1 MADLRPCYVV
11 SSISRSGSSM
21 MMRCLVEGGM
31 DAAYD
36 DHQEPLNVQFGDGD
50 YLPNGDGFFA
60 LQEDFRDP
68 AFYAKYEGRLVKVPW
83 RELRSLPEGDYR
95 VVFMLRDP
103 REISASMERFMPG
116 WGGERVLAETC
127 YLGAVNTLLAQL
139 RARGDMEVSTLD
151 YAAVVANPAK
161 QLASL
166 GWPIDAK
173 NAARVV
179 DAALHR
185 FRLEAA

>member
-36 DHQEPLNVQFGDGD
+36 DHQEPLNVQFGDSD

-60 LQEDFRDP
+60 LQDDFGAD
-68 AFYAKYEGRLVKVPW
+68 FYAKYEGRLVKVPW
-83 RELRSLPEGDYR
+83 QRLRGLPDGDYR
-95 VVFMLRDP
+95 VLFMLRDP
-103 REISASMERFMPG
+103 QEISASMEKFMPD

-139 RARGDMEVSTLD
+139 NARGDMQVSTLR
-151 YAAVVANPAK
+151 YADVVKGAEK
-161 QLASL
+161 QFASL
-166 GWPIDAK
+166 GWPIDAAK
-173 NAARVV
+173 AASVV
-179 DAALHR
+179 DASLHR
-185 FRLEAA
+185 FRLEAV

>member
-1 MADLRPCYVV
+1 
-11 SSISRSGSSM
+11 M
-21 MMRCLVEGGM
+21 MMRCLIEGGL

-83 RELRSLPEGDYR
+83 RELLTLPAGNYR

-103 REISASMERFMPG
+103 AEISASMERFMPG

-151 YAAVVANPAK
+151 YASVVGNPAG
-161 QLASL
+161 QFALL
-166 GWPIDAK
+166 GWPINVK
-173 NAARVV
+173 AASRMV
-179 DAALHR
+179 DPALRR
-185 FRLEAA
+185 FRLEAV

>member
-1 MADLRPCYVV
+1 MV

-21 MMRCLVEGGM
+21 AMRCLIEGGL

-36 DHQEPLNVQFGDGD
+36 DHQEPLNVQFGKGD

-83 RELRSLPEGDYR
+83 GALRSLPEGDYR
-95 VVFMLRDP
+95 VLFMLRDP
-103 REISASMERFMPG
+103 REITASMEKFMPG
-116 WGGERVLAETC
+116 WGGERVLADTC

-151 YAAVVANPAK
+151 YAAVVK
-161 QLASL
+161 QPEKQFAAL
-166 GWPIDAK
+166 GWPIDATK
-173 NAARVV
+173 AASVV
-179 DAALHR
+179 DASLHR
-185 FRLEAA
+185 FRLEAV

>member
-1 MADLRPCYVV
+1 
-11 SSISRSGSSM
+11 
-21 MMRCLVEGGM
+21 MRCLIEGGL

-36 DHQEPLNVQFGDGD
+36 DHQEVLNVQFGDGS

-83 RELRSLPEGDYR
+83 RELQSLPAGDYR

-103 REISASMERFMPG
+103 QEISASMERFMPG

-139 RARGDMEVSTLD
+139 RARGDMEVTTLD
-151 YAAVVANPAK
+151 YATVVKGAAK
-161 QLASL
+161 QLGSL
-166 GWPIDAK
+166 GWPIDSVK
-173 NAARVV
+173 AASVV
-179 DAALHR
+179 DESLHR
-185 FRLEAA
+185 FRLEAV

>member
-1 MADLRPCYVV
+1 MADMRPCYVV

-21 MMRCLVEGGM
+21 MMRCLIEGGL

-36 DHQEPLNVQFGDGD
+36 FHQEALNVQFGDGA

-60 LQEDFRDP
+60 LQDDFGPD
-68 AFYAKYEGRLVKVPW
+68 FYAKYEGRLVKVPW
-83 RELRSLPEGDYR
+83 SRLRSLPEGDYR
-95 VVFMLRDP
+95 VLFMLRDP
-103 REISASMERFMPG
+103 KEISASMERFMPG

-151 YAAVVANPAK
+151 YASVVANPEK
-161 QLASL
+161 ELASL
-166 GWPIDAK
+166 GWPIDAVK
-173 NAARVV
+173 AASVV
-179 DAALHR
+179 DASLHR
-185 FRLEAA
+185 FRLEAV

>member
-1 MADLRPCYVV
+1 MV

-21 MMRCLVEGGM
+21 AMRCLIEGGL

-36 DHQEPLNVQFGDGD
+36 DHQEPLNIQFGKDG

-60 LQEDFRDP
+60 LADDFSSD
-68 AFYAKYEGRLVKVPW
+68 FYAKYEGRLVKVPW
-83 RELRSLPEGDYR
+83 RELLTLPAGNYR

-103 REISASMERFMPG
+103 QEISASMERFMPG

-139 RARGDMEVSTLD
+139 RARGDMEVTTLD
-151 YAAVVANPAK
+151 YASVVANPEK
-161 QLASL
+161 QLAAL
-166 GWPIDAK
+166 GWPIDAAK
-173 NAARVV
+173 AVSVV
-179 DAALHR
+179 DESLHR
-185 FRLEAA
+185 FRLEAS